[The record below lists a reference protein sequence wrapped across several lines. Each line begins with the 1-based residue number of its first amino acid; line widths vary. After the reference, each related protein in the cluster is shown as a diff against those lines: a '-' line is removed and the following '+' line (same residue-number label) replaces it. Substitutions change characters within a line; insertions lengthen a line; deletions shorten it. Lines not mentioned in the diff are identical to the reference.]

1 VGGRRAAEKSEQ
13 RHKATRLPG
22 IHEEESY
29 ANLAQQ
35 FNMRVVI
42 STFTAAL
49 IVLFLVLV
57 DGIIG
62 PRRRIAF
69 SVGMLF
75 AFIAL
80 SIHFANIFLAGR
92 GAMLTTTTGT
102 KHDIESL
109 IFYLAICGNL
119 QVASAVLFL
128 ISIVVMIFLIFSS
141 IAFPLVLL
149 FLSGIG
155 ALMVF
160 TSAYWEIS
168 ISLANIQFLTAN
180 IRRLKSSLDSLRRS
194 ARAARLRPSKTG

>member
-1 VGGRRAAEKSEQ
+1 
-13 RHKATRLPG
+13 
-22 IHEEESY
+22 
-29 ANLAQQ
+29 
-35 FNMRVVI
+35 
-42 STFTAAL
+42 
-49 IVLFLVLV
+49 V

-80 SIHFANIFLAGR
+80 SVHFANIFLAGR
-92 GAMLTTTTGT
+92 GAMLTTTSEM

-109 IFYLAICGNL
+109 KFYLAICGNL
-119 QVASAVLFL
+119 QVASTVLFL
-128 ISIVVMIFLIFSS
+128 VSIVVMIFLIFSS

-155 ALMVF
+155 ALIVF

-168 ISLANIQFLTAN
+168 ISLANIQFLAAN
-180 IRRLKSSLDSLRRS
+180 IGRLKSSLDSLRRS
-194 ARAARLRPSKTG
+194 TRAARLRPSRTV